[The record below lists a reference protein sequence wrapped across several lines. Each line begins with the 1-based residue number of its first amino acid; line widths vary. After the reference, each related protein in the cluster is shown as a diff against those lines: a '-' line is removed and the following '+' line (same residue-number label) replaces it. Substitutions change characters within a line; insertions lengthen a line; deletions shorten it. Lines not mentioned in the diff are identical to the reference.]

1 MFRLFRLAAIALIA
15 LGVMILPVFKTSAT
29 NPLALTSV
37 IVELRDDPAA
47 LYAAKAKRQGQTISD
62 DQLQAYRDQ
71 LRVRQDQFL
80 STLNGRGVT
89 GQLVSNNVGEITGVS
104 HRVDFRYTLVFNGFT
119 MKVPLAQVALIE
131 AMPEVKRVHQN
142 KMLKHMLDTAVTYI
156 QAPQAYGAN
165 QELTAFDTV
174 YRDGFEGQGMKI
186 AMLDTGIEWSHDM
199 FGGDPTPPRSGFAP
213 DVAALNSNKKVIYHM
228 PMVDGDAGN
237 DDFGHGTH
245 GAADAAGYLG
255 FAPGED
261 GIPNTADD
269 VPIHGVAPQARLM
282 NCKVCYGH
290 GSAIYFATGVAVPV
304 IGGCPVSATIAG
316 IEEAVS
322 PRTTTGF
329 PKPIADVINLSLGGA
344 GGPDDAESQAVDN
357 AVLMNAIIVAAA
369 GNSGP
374 GEATLG
380 SPAAARR
387 AIAVG
392 ASYDPGA
399 GPNSVDVVGG
409 GGRTGMKAFV
419 MNGSA
424 KITSNITNN
433 YVFCGL
439 ADTPDQVPDSV
450 SGKIALIQRGS
461 SVNVEDPTGLVGNQ
475 GSGLFSNK
483 AAFAAAKGAI
493 AAIIYNNVDGELDAT
508 DARAAAIPVLGL
520 SKDNGDYLKS
530 LIGSTASGAVSQRQI
545 RISKDVLFFPGMASF
560 SSRGP
565 VQGLGQVKPDVS
577 APGVNILSATT
588 AVGLP
593 AGSMVSPTRYISASG
608 TSFATPITSGAVAI
622 LKQAHLNWS
631 DPQRPGL
638 LADMI
643 RTALINTA
651 TNMRS
656 GGGVPV
662 ADGTGADT
670 ILAQGGG
677 LIDVAAAANL
687 KALMGV
693 TGDGIGAPY
702 ILGSHSFG
710 EVPVVNSRVTHTES
724 VTVTIQDVSGQGG
737 TYNLH
742 AANNRDLQLSG
753 ITVTTS
759 ASSVTVPANGSA
771 TFVVNATVDGN
782 VIRDTF
788 AAKVFGNQV
797 VFEPIQMQWYI
808 TADRAGD
815 SKALRMPFY
824 LKPMNTV
831 PLSITSTETEQHPGT
846 VVVGDQNA
854 GALAGV
860 TYVDVPLNVT
870 SATLR
875 VNATLDFPAIVEGN
889 VPDLDLFVKDP
900 AGADVVS
907 SNNPGGPESVSFV
920 PAKIGTYTLRV
931 SGWANGPTDYVLTAT
946 KLLGGAPPA
955 LQTIPGDF
963 VDSQS
968 RNIDF
973 DGNVTIQWQPSGSA
987 DQYEVER
994 STDNQSWQVVAD
1006 VAGNTTSY
1014 SFTTLPDGQH
1024 FFRLRALTPGRIG
1037 SFVSAPSNVKGIVV
1051 DQRAKVEITNL
1062 VRTAMSNVSL
1072 SGGVFQLD
1080 LNMLNQSGAVYV
1092 PLVEFKVVSITSG
1105 SGTVAV
1111 INSDNGGNGNS
1122 TASAALFDY
1131 SHQLGS
1137 DEQFIS
1143 NEVTGNRTLRFQDN
1157 NSELFTFSAIV
1168 TAYQR
1173 VGGGDSGGSAPPP
1186 AGGSSGTSGSSTT
1199 LQGLTSLMRFAVNP
1213 VLRTVSVSIVP
1224 IRP

>member
-1 MFRLFRLAAIALIA
+1 MFTLFRLAAIALIA
-15 LGVMILPVFKTSAT
+15 VGVMFLPVFKTSAT

-37 IVELRDDPAA
+37 IVELRDEPGA
-47 LYAAKAKRQGQTISD
+47 LYATRARRQGQTISD

-71 LRVRQDQFL
+71 LRARQDQFL
-80 STLNGRGVT
+80 SALSGRGVT
-89 GQLVSNNVGEITGVS
+89 GQLVSNNVGDSTGVS
-104 HRVDFRYTLVFNGFT
+104 HRVELRYTLVFNGFT
-119 MKVPLAQVALIE
+119 LKVPIGQVALIK

-142 KMLKHMLDTAVTYI
+142 KILMHMLDNAVTYI
-156 QAPQAYGAN
+156 RAPQVYGGN

-186 AMLDTGIEWSHDM
+186 AMLNTGIDWSHDM
-199 FGGDPTPPRSGFAP
+199 FGGDPTPPRSGFAS
-213 DVAALNSNKKVIYHM
+213 DAAALNSNKKVIYHM
-228 PMVDGDAGN
+228 PLVDGDAGN

-245 GAADAAGYLG
+245 GAADSAGYLG

-269 VPIHGVAPQARLM
+269 IPIHGVAPQARLM

-290 GSAIYFATGVAVPV
+290 GSAIYFATGVALPV
-304 IGGCPVSATIAG
+304 IGGCPVSAIIAG
-316 IEEAVS
+316 IEDAVS

-329 PKPIADVINLSLGGA
+329 PKPIADIINLSLGGA
-344 GGPDDAESQAVDN
+344 GGPDDAESQAADN

-374 GEATLG
+374 GESTLG

-387 AIAVG
+387 AIGVG

-409 GGRTGMKAFV
+409 GRTGMKAFV

-424 KITSNITNN
+424 AINSDITNN
-433 YVFCGL
+433 YVYCGL
-439 ADTPDQVPDSV
+439 ADTPDQIPDSV

-461 SVNVEDPTGLVGNQ
+461 SINVEDPTGLLGNQ

-493 AAIIYNNVDGELDAT
+493 AALIYNNVDGELDAT

-530 LIGSTASGAVSQRQI
+530 LIGSAAFGAVSQRQV
-545 RISKDVLFFPGMASF
+545 RIDKDVLFSPGMASF

-577 APGVNILSATT
+577 APGVSILSATT

-593 AGSMVSPTRYISASG
+593 VGSMVSPTRYTSASG
-608 TSFATPITSGAVAI
+608 TSFATPITSGAVAL
-622 LKQAHLNWS
+622 LKQSHLNWS

-656 GGGVPV
+656 PAGAPV
-662 ADGTGADT
+662 ADGTEADA
-670 ILAQGGG
+670 ILGQGGG
-677 LIDVAAAANL
+677 LIDVAAAANI

-693 TGDGIGAPY
+693 TGDGISVPY

-710 EVPVVNSRVTHTES
+710 EVPVVNSRVTHTENI
-724 VTVTIQDVSGQGG
+724 TVTIQDVSGQGG
-737 TYNLH
+737 TFNLH
-742 AANNRDLQLSG
+742 VANNRDLQLAG
-753 ITVTTS
+753 ISVTTS
-759 ASSVTVPANGSA
+759 DSSVSVPANGSA
-771 TFVVNATVDGN
+771 TFTVSAAVDGN
-782 VIRDTF
+782 VIRDTM
-788 AAKVFGNQV
+788 AAKTIGNQV
-797 VFEPIQMQWYI
+797 VFGPIQMQWYV
-808 TADRAGD
+808 TADRVGGGGTV
-815 SKALRMPFY
+815 RMPFY
-824 LKPMNTV
+824 LKPMPTV
-831 PLSITSTETEQHPGT
+831 PQNITSTETEDHPGT

-860 TYVDVPLNVT
+860 TYVDVPLDVT

-889 VPDLDLFVKDP
+889 VPDLDLYVKDP

-920 PAKIGTYTLRV
+920 PTKIGTYTLRV
-931 SGWANGPTDYVLTAT
+931 SGWANGPTDYVLTTT
-946 KLLGGAPPA
+946 KLLGGAPPT
-955 LQTIPGDF
+955 LQAIPGDF
-963 VDSQS
+963 VDSQA
-968 RNIDF
+968 RNLDF
-973 DGNVTIQWQPSGSA
+973 DGNVTIQWQPSGTA

-994 STDNQSWQVVAD
+994 STDNQTWQVVAD
-1006 VAGNTTSY
+1006 VGGNTTSY
-1014 SFTTLPDGQH
+1014 SFTALADGQH
-1024 FFRLRALTPGRIG
+1024 FFRVRALTPGRIG
-1037 SFVSAPSNVKGIVV
+1037 FFVTAPSNVRSILV

-1062 VRTAMSNVSL
+1062 VRTAMSNVSF

-1080 LNMLNQSGAVYV
+1080 LNMTNQSSSMFV
-1092 PLVEFKVVSITSG
+1092 PLVEFKVVTITSG
-1105 SGTVAV
+1105 SGTVRV
-1111 INSDNGGNGNS
+1111 INADNGANGTSVAN
-1122 TASAALFDY
+1122 AALFDY
-1131 SHQLGS
+1131 SHQLGT
-1137 DEQFIS
+1137 DEQFS
-1143 NEVTGNRTLRFQDN
+1143 ASEVSGGRTMKFQDN
-1157 NSELFTFSAIV
+1157 ASELFTFSAIV
-1168 TAYQR
+1168 TAYKR
-1173 VGGGDSGGSAPPP
+1173 VGGGSSNGPPPPDGGGSN
-1186 AGGSSGTSGSSTT
+1186 GTSGSGTSLT
-1199 LQGLTSLMRFAVNP
+1199 GLTTLMRFAVNP
-1213 VLRTVSVSIVP
+1213 VLRTASVSLVP
-1224 IRP
+1224 ITL